1 VIALPVWAA
10 LLNLPIELVWFATA
24 FALATATKRMT
35 SNSLRDENGSISIRL
50 LVTRLVFDRDIANR
64 EEWVDQ

>member
-1 VIALPVWAA
+1 
-10 LLNLPIELVWFATA
+10 
-24 FALATATKRMT
+24 MT